1 MRRWPRAVLTL
12 TLIALVSAAAPAAAQ
27 DLKASMDAYVQAHV
41 AVNHF
46 SGAVLVARGGQVI
59 FEKGYGPADAE
70 WNVPNSPQTKFRL
83 GSVTKQFTAA
93 AILLLQ
99 EQGKLSVQDPVCRFL
114 APCPEAWAPITVHH
128 LLTHTSGIPNLTDF
142 PDYRSTM
149 GLPSPAAK
157 TIDRFSGKPLEFVPG
172 STFKYS
178 NSGYIVLGLIVE
190 KASGMPYAAFLS
202 ERILK
207 PLQMNDTGYDDPA
220 VVLSR
225 RASGYALDGE
235 RLRNAAFIDM
245 TVPGGAGALY
255 STVED
260 LLKWDQALY
269 TDRLLAAASREAMF
283 TPFKQ
288 NYAYGW
294 TVTAPS
300 PATFG
305 RRQIAHGGGINGFAT
320 YIARFPD
327 DKVTVVVLSNLESGR
342 PAVVARDLA
351 AIVFGEK
358 YETPVVRQAIHVDP
372 KTLERYVGQYELAP
386 AFILT
391 VTREGD
397 RLFTQA
403 TGQQK
408 IEVFAETP
416 VKFFLRVVDA
426 QITFV
431 EGADG
436 SVASLVLHQN
446 GRDMPAKKIK

>member
-1 MRRWPRAVLTL
+1 MRRGPRAVLTL
-12 TLIALVSAAAPAAAQ
+12 TLIVLASVAAPAVAQ

-41 AVNHF
+41 KVNHF

-70 WNVPNSPQTKFRL
+70 WDIPNTPQTKFRL

-99 EQGKLSVQDPVCRFL
+99 EQGKLSVQDPVCRFI
-114 APCPEAWAPITVHH
+114 APCPEAWKPITVHH

-157 TIDRFSGKPLEFVPG
+157 TIERFSGKPLDFEPG

-178 NSGYIVLGLIVE
+178 NSGYIVLGFIVE
-190 KASGMPYAAFLS
+190 KASAAPYAAFVS

-207 PLQMNDTGYDDPA
+207 PLQMADSGYDDPA
-220 VVLSR
+220 AVLPR
-225 RASGYALDGE
+225 RASGYGLDGD
-235 RLRNAAFIDM
+235 RLKNASYIDM

-269 TDRLLAAASREAMF
+269 GDRLLSAASREAMF

-294 TVTAPS
+294 TVAAPS

-305 RRQIAHGGGINGFAT
+305 RRQIAHGGSINGFAS

-327 DKVTVVVLSNLESGR
+327 DKVTVVVLSNLESAR
-342 PAVVARDLA
+342 PAPIARDLA
-351 AIVFGEK
+351 AIVFGES
-358 YETPVVRQAIHVDP
+358 YETPVLRQAIAVDP
-372 KTLERYVGQYELAP
+372 KVLERYVGHYELSP
-386 AFILT
+386 AFVFT

-403 TGQQK
+403 TGQPK
-408 IEVFAETP
+408 FEVFAETP
-416 VKFFLRVVDA
+416 VKFFPRVFDA

-431 EGADG
+431 VGADG
-436 SVASLVLHQN
+436 SVTGLVLHQN
-446 GRDMPAKKIK
+446 GRDMPATRIK